1 MASYFNRILEQPQRH
16 IAITANLQYL
26 EVEFEK
32 LLQALNQID
41 DLFQVHFGP
50 MQFDL
55 KEVNF

>member
-16 IAITANLQYL
+16 IPITANLQYL